1 MKNKMTIYFMTENS
15 KESRKIYDL
24 IQELIEKHIIHS
36 GITDK
41 IQTELNSNIK

>member
-1 MKNKMTIYFMTENS
+1 MSIYFMTENS

-24 IQELIEKHIIHS
+24 IQELLETHIIHK